1 MTTVFTVQFNLQS
14 KPPTQKIQIAKTRHN
29 QNGGG
34 QSTCNDFSCDYSRH
48 MFAKEKEFY
57 SGNETYVLTNEV
69 DATKCQSNNE
79 TTFSDSG

>member
-1 MTTVFTVQFNLQS
+1 
-14 KPPTQKIQIAKTRHN
+14 
-29 QNGGG
+29 
-34 QSTCNDFSCDYSRH
+34 

-57 SGNETYVLTNEV
+57 SANETYVLTNEV